1 MSRSDLEFP
10 AFAADLFRCDPVR
23 IDRNEGGDPMK
34 IFCYGT
40 LTVGTTMPMGLRVST
55 GVSAVRT
62 VPSGPYPTIQSAVE
76 EP

>member
-23 IDRNEGGDPMK
+23 IDCNERDDRMK
-34 IFCYGT
+34 IFSNGT

-55 GVSAVRT
+55 GVAAERT
-62 VPSGPYPTIQSAVE
+62 VPSGPYPTIQSAEE